1 MRRCAFQNDRH
12 LLKNTIMTQFKNQ
25 ITIARPVSEVYA
37 AFQDLDRLPQW
48 LTGLVRVETIK
59 GTPGE
64 AGYEANYIFEERGK
78 ETTFHEVIT
87 DVKPMESFTFVLQN
101 HLLTMENTT
110 RLQGQGDHTV
120 VETTSDVTGKSFMMR
135 LFMPLMKGS
144 MRKRSQG
151 DYEKL
156 KGILEG

>member
-1 MRRCAFQNDRH
+1 
-12 LLKNTIMTQFKNQ
+12 MTQFTNQ
-25 ITIARPVSEVYA
+25 ITIARPVADVYA
-37 AFQDLDRLPQW
+37 AFNNLDLLPQW
-48 LTGLVRVETIK
+48 LTGLTRIEHIS

-64 AGYEANYIFEERGK
+64 AGFEANYIFEERGK
-78 ETTFHEVIT
+78 EVTFHEIIT
-87 DVKPMESFTFVLQN
+87 EVKPQKSFTFLMEN
-101 HLLTMENTT
+101 SMLTMENTT
-110 RLQGQGDHTV
+110 RLQAQGNS
-120 VETTSDVTGKSFMMR
+120 TTITTDSQVKGKSFMMR